1 MKKLAIAVALCGS
14 LIWSPAHAKTFIGV
28 LWPLFGPGAAPGLTE
43 FVSELKTMPDVEVS
57 TYPYESWPSLV
68 EDIERQPPGTH
79 TVVIGYSLG
88 ANNSVRVANQARYV
102 DLIIALQPSMLTS
115 TPALTGNVGRVVEFY
130 NPNPWM
136 TFGGM
141 GSQRLVGEN
150 IEYIANNDTHLWA
163 PFNSDFRDLV
173 KGEIAKF
180 ATDDRPGVAHVEI
193 PKSLKLAKLPRSA
206 GLKPTEE
213 RLTHQ
218 QRDFAA
224 KDHRQIAQAEMP
236 KVQNAVQPAH
246 FAEESSLNSTVVFV
260 QRQLTIED
268 MKDYA
273 DKTYRGLPPVEFN
286 DNGL

>member
-1 MKKLAIAVALCGS
+1 VKKLGIAVALCGS
-14 LIWSPAHAKTFIGV
+14 LIWSPAHAKTFVGV

-43 FVSELKTMPDVEVS
+43 FVSELKSMPDVAVT
-57 TYPYESWPSLV
+57 TYPHESWSSLV

-102 DLIIALQPSMLTS
+102 DLIIALQPSMLAP
-115 TPALTGNVGRVVEFY
+115 TPALTGNVGRMVEFY

-150 IEYIANNDTHLWA
+150 IEYIANNDTHLGA
-163 PFNSDFRDLV
+163 PFNSGFRDLV
-173 KGEIAKF
+173 KGEITKF
-180 ATDDRPGVAHVEI
+180 AVEDRQAEI
-193 PKSLKLAKLPRSA
+193 PKPLKRAQLPQSR

-224 KDHRQIAQAEMP
+224 KDHQQIAQAETS

-246 FAEESSLNSTVVFV
+246 FSEVSFLNTRDAFV
-260 QRQLTIED
+260 QRRLTIED
-268 MKDYA
+268 MKDYVA
-273 DKTYRGLPPVEFN
+273 RTYLGSPAVEFN
-286 DNGL
+286 DDGL